1 METTKGEREKSE
13 CSLKKSEK
21 ENQLDKEETAL
32 GKWCIMPARE
42 NRRGD
47 REKVE

>member
-1 METTKGEREKSE
+1 METTKGEREK
-13 CSLKKSEK
+13 KKSEK

>member
-1 METTKGEREKSE
+1 MVWTFGGNNQGRERK
-13 CSLKKSEK
+13 KKSEK